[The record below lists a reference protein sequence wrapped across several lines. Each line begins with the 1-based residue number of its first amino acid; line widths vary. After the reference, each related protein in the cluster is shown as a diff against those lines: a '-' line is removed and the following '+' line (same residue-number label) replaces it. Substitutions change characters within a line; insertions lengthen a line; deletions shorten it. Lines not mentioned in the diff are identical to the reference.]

1 MPTTYTQ
8 SSPPVQKL
16 KCAPAKARLAFLM
29 VLIYFGGIDMRSFA
43 LICCGLLLVAQVATP
58 AQEARIEMADLSGI
72 VRHPLETGEKAG
84 SVLIFYWH
92 DCPICNSY
100 APEINRLSSDFTN
113 FSFYTVDVDPDWTA
127 AEARIHV
134 QQFGLRAPFLLDSG
148 HRLVALAHAT
158 VTPEAVVFGK
168 NHEVLYR
175 GRIDNVYA
183 ALNQRRPSATERDLR
198 LALEAISE
206 GRAVTNQ
213 PPPIGCIIS
222 DVRMRK

>member
-1 MPTTYTQ
+1 
-8 SSPPVQKL
+8 
-16 KCAPAKARLAFLM
+16 
-29 VLIYFGGIDMRSFA
+29 MRSFA
-43 LICCGLLLVAQVATP
+43 LIFCGLWLAGSVAVP
-58 AQEARIEMADLSGI
+58 AQKARIEMADLSGT

-113 FSFYTVDVDPDWTA
+113 FAFYIIDVDPDWTVA
-127 AEARIHV
+127 NARTHV
-134 QQFGLRAPFLLDSG
+134 QEFGLRAPFLLDPR

-168 NHEVLYR
+168 NQEVLYR

-206 GRAVTNQ
+206 GKAVTNQ

-222 DVRMRK
+222 EVRRWK